1 VTSARG
7 VGDPQT
13 FPNFR
18 LWQKAIPIHNV
29 LHGASDLD
37 QRCLKTRNSEDGCT
51 FPPNIFAPTPKITP
65 KPHFVGSFNAKPI
78 IQRALRQSHGN
89 GATTLKLYGYIGI
102 GTYLGVCRNFSDKGR
117 LGYAGPLN
125 VNLGLRDIWE
135 TTTARKLNLK
145 IPLDMVKYPHW
156 IQKLLHYTTQH
167 DDGRHIN
174 FRQMSISPGQTTRL
188 TTARRLSAYISS
200 RALATTTTSSY
211 YYYYY
216 LK

>member
-1 VTSARG
+1 MYFPTKYLRTY
-7 VGDPQT
+7 PQNH
-13 FPNFR
+13 P
-18 LWQKAIPIHNV
+18 
-29 LHGASDLD
+29 
-37 QRCLKTRNSEDGCT
+37 KTPFCG
-51 FPPNIFAPTPKITP
+51 IFQCETYY
-65 KPHFVGSFNAKPI
+65 

-102 GTYLGVCRNFSDKGR
+102 GTYLGVCRNFSAKGR

-211 YYYYY
+211 YCYYYYYYYY